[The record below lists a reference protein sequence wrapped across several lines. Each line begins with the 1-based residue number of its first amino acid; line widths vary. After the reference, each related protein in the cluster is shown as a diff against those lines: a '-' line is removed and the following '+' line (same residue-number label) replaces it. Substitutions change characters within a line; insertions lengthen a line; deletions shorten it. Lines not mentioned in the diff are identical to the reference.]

1 MDFQSIALPTELPRQ
16 EESGYQRAD
25 GFQVGSLARMG
36 QTGGL
41 EVGIMATPKV
51 KEIQVQKPAQSL
63 AHFQQKM
70 AQGQDLQTGMLK
82 PLLIGASTVVLLVAG
97 YFGFSAWRDSRVE
110 AFESN
115 LAEITQGLD
124 GAGPAPVGADQV
136 EKTMRDR
143 LPKLEA
149 LVKTAPGSRKASA
162 EGLLAAWKLSLDG
175 KSSSPPAPEKEPWA
189 RIAQAER
196 AIALGQGQEA
206 LALLSTLRKS
216 ASPKEDWANLYWNT
230 LVEADRLA
238 GNRDQAWKDYAE
250 YKDRFKGR
258 AITVLMDR
266 SLQGI

>member
-1 MDFQSIALPTELPRQ
+1 
-16 EESGYQRAD
+16 
-25 GFQVGSLARMG
+25 
-36 QTGGL
+36 
-41 EVGIMATPKV
+41 MATPKA

-82 PLLIGASTVVLLVAG
+82 PLLIGASLVVLLVAG
-97 YFGFSAWRDSRVE
+97 FFGFNSWRDSRLE
-110 AFESN
+110 TFESN

-124 GAGPAPVGADQV
+124 GAGPAPLGADQV

-149 LVKTAPGSRKASA
+149 LVKTAPGSRKVSA

-175 KSSSPPAPEKEPWA
+175 KSSTPSHPSKEPWS

-206 LALLSTLRKS
+206 LTILSTLRSS
-216 ASPKEDWANLYWNT
+216 ATPNETWANLYWNT

-238 GNRDQAWKDYAE
+238 GNRDQAWKDYAD
-250 YKDRFKGR
+250 YKDKFKDR
-258 AITVLMDR
+258 AVTSTMDR
-266 SLQGI
+266 TLQGI

>member
-1 MDFQSIALPTELPRQ
+1 
-16 EESGYQRAD
+16 
-25 GFQVGSLARMG
+25 
-36 QTGGL
+36 
-41 EVGIMATPKV
+41 MATPKA

-63 AHFQQKM
+63 AHFQKKM

-97 YFGFSAWRDSRVE
+97 FFGFNSWRDSKLE

-115 LAEITQGLD
+115 LAEITQGFD
-124 GAGPAPVGADQV
+124 GAGPAPLGVDQI

-149 LVKTAPGSRKASA
+149 LTKTAPGSRKASA
-162 EGLLAAWKLSLDG
+162 EGLLAAWKFSLDG
-175 KSSSPPAPEKEPWA
+175 KGSAAAAAPAKAPWA

-206 LALLSTLRKS
+206 LALLSPLRKS
-216 ASPKEDWANLYWNT
+216 ASPNEDWANLYWNT

-238 GNRDQAWKDYAE
+238 GNRDQAWKDFAE
-250 YKDRFKGR
+250 YKNRFKDR
-258 AITVLMDR
+258 AVTVLMER
-266 SLQGI
+266 TLQGI

>member
-1 MDFQSIALPTELPRQ
+1 
-16 EESGYQRAD
+16 
-25 GFQVGSLARMG
+25 
-36 QTGGL
+36 
-41 EVGIMATPKV
+41 MATPKA

-63 AHFQQKM
+63 AHFQKKM
-70 AQGQDLQTGMLK
+70 AEGQDLQTGMLK
-82 PLLIGASTVVLLVAG
+82 PLLIGASAVVLLVAG
-97 YFGFSAWRDSRVE
+97 FFGFNSWRDGRLE
-110 AFESN
+110 AFESS

-124 GAGPAPVGADQV
+124 GSGPAPLGADQL

-149 LVKTAPGSRKASA
+149 LVKTAPGPRRVSA
-162 EGLLAAWKLSLDG
+162 EGLLAAWKFSLDG
-175 KSSSPPAPEKEPWA
+175 KPSAAAAPAKEPWA

-216 ASPKEDWANLYWNT
+216 ATPKEDWANLYWNT

-250 YKDRFKGR
+250 YKNRFKDR
-258 AITVLMDR
+258 ATTVLMDR
-266 SLQGI
+266 TLQGI

>member
-1 MDFQSIALPTELPRQ
+1 
-16 EESGYQRAD
+16 
-25 GFQVGSLARMG
+25 MG
-36 QTGGL
+36 QTEGL
-41 EVGIMATPKV
+41 EAGIMATPKA

-82 PLLIGASTVVLLVAG
+82 PLLIGTSALVLLVAG
-97 YFGFSAWRDSRVE
+97 FFGFSTWRDSKVE

-124 GAGPAPVGADQV
+124 GTGPAPLGADQV

-149 LVKTAPGSRKASA
+149 LAKTAPSSRKASA
-162 EGLLAAWKLSLDG
+162 EGLLAAWKFSLDG
-175 KSSSPPAPEKEPWA
+175 IPSAPQRPAKEPWA

-206 LALLSTLRKS
+206 LTLLSTLRKS

-230 LVEADRLA
+230 LVEADRLT

-250 YKDRFKGR
+250 YKHRFKDR
-258 AITVLMDR
+258 AVTVLMDR
-266 SLQGI
+266 TLQGI

>member
-1 MDFQSIALPTELPRQ
+1 
-16 EESGYQRAD
+16 
-25 GFQVGSLARMG
+25 
-36 QTGGL
+36 
-41 EVGIMATPKV
+41 MATPKA

-82 PLLIGASTVVLLVAG
+82 PLLIGAGSVVLLVASF
-97 YFGFSAWRDSRVE
+97 FGFSAWRDSRME

-124 GAGPAPVGADQV
+124 GTGPAPSAPSGLLSPDQI

-162 EGLLAAWKLSLDG
+162 EGLLSVWKLSLDG
-175 KSSSPPAPEKEPWA
+175 KSSTPVAPAKEPWA

-206 LALLSTLRKS
+206 LTLLSTLRKS
-216 ASPKEDWANLYWNT
+216 ASPTEDWANLYWNT

-250 YKDRFKGR
+250 YKDRFKDR
-258 AITVLMDR
+258 AVTVLMDR
-266 SLQGI
+266 TLQGI

>member
-1 MDFQSIALPTELPRQ
+1 
-16 EESGYQRAD
+16 
-25 GFQVGSLARMG
+25 
-36 QTGGL
+36 
-41 EVGIMATPKV
+41 MATPKA

-63 AHFQQKM
+63 AHFQQKI

-97 YFGFSAWRDSRVE
+97 FFGFSAWRDSKLE

-115 LAEITQGLD
+115 LAEITQGFD
-124 GAGPAPVGADQV
+124 ATGPAPLGADLI

-149 LVKTAPGSRKASA
+149 LVKTAPDSRKVSA
-162 EGLLAAWKLSLDG
+162 EGLLATWKLSLDG
-175 KSSSPPAPEKEPWA
+175 KSSAPIAPAKEPWA

-206 LALLSTLRKS
+206 LTLLSSLRKS
-216 ASPKEDWANLYWNT
+216 ASPKETWANLYWNT
-230 LVEADRLA
+230 LVEADRLT

-250 YKDRFKGR
+250 YKDRFKDR
-258 AITVLMDR
+258 AVTESMDR
-266 SLQGI
+266 GLQGI

>member
-1 MDFQSIALPTELPRQ
+1 
-16 EESGYQRAD
+16 
-25 GFQVGSLARMG
+25 
-36 QTGGL
+36 
-41 EVGIMATPKV
+41 MATPKA

-70 AQGQDLQTGMLK
+70 AGGQDLQTGMLK
-82 PLLIGASTVVLLVAG
+82 PLLIGAGVVVLLVG
-97 YFGFSAWRDSRVE
+97 GFFGFNAWRDNQLE
-110 AFESN
+110 AYETN
-115 LAEITQGLD
+115 LAQITQGLNS
-124 GAGPAPVGADQV
+124 AEAAPLSADQI

-149 LVKTAPGSRKASA
+149 LAKNAPGSRRASA
-162 EGLLAAWKLSLDG
+162 EGLLATWRLSLDG
-175 KSSSPPAPEKEPWA
+175 KTSAPLPAAKEPWA

-206 LALLSTLRKS
+206 LTLLGPLRK
-216 ASPKEDWANLYWNT
+216 AALPKEDWANLYWNT

-250 YKDRFKGR
+250 YKDLFKLR
-258 AITVLMDR
+258 ALTALMDR

>member
-1 MDFQSIALPTELPRQ
+1 
-16 EESGYQRAD
+16 
-25 GFQVGSLARMG
+25 MG
-36 QTGGL
+36 QTEGL
-41 EVGIMATPKV
+41 EAGTMATPKV

-70 AQGQDLQTGMLK
+70 AQGQDLETGMLK
-82 PLLIGASTVVLLVAG
+82 PLLIGASAVVLLVAG
-97 YFGFSAWRDSRVE
+97 FFGFSTWRDSRVE
-110 AFESN
+110 AFESS
-115 LAEITQGLD
+115 LAEINQGLD
-124 GAGPAPVGADQV
+124 GTGPAPSAPLSADQI

-149 LVKTAPGSRKASA
+149 LVKTAPGSRKVSA
-162 EGLLAAWKLSLDG
+162 QGLLAAWRLSLDG
-175 KSSSPPAPEKEPWA
+175 TSPAPVAPVKEPWT

-196 AIALGQGQEA
+196 ALALGQGQEA
-206 LALLSTLRKS
+206 LTLLSPLRKS

-250 YKDRFKGR
+250 YKDRFKDR
-258 AITVLMDR
+258 AVTTLMDR

>member
-1 MDFQSIALPTELPRQ
+1 
-16 EESGYQRAD
+16 
-25 GFQVGSLARMG
+25 
-36 QTGGL
+36 
-41 EVGIMATPKV
+41 MATPKA

-82 PLLIGASTVVLLVAG
+82 PLLIGASVVVLVVAG
-97 YFGFSAWRDSRVE
+97 FFGFSSWRDGQVE

-115 LAEITQGLD
+115 LAEITKGFD
-124 GAGPAPVGADQV
+124 PAGPAPIGADQI

-149 LVKTAPGSRKASA
+149 LAKTAPGSRKSSA

-175 KSSSPPAPEKEPWA
+175 KSTALLAPAKDPWT
-189 RIAQAER
+189 RIALAQR

-206 LALLSTLRKS
+206 LTLLSSLRNS
-216 ASPKEDWANLYWNT
+216 ASPKEDWSNLYWNT

-250 YKDRFKGR
+250 YKDRFKDR
-258 AITVLMDR
+258 AATTLMDR
-266 SLQGI
+266 TLQGI

>member
-1 MDFQSIALPTELPRQ
+1 MRQTE
-16 EESGYQRAD
+16 
-25 GFQVGSLARMG
+25 
-36 QTGGL
+36 GL
-41 EVGIMATPKV
+41 EADSMATPKA

-82 PLLIGASTVVLLVAG
+82 PLLIGASAVVLLVAG
-97 YFGFSAWRDSRVE
+97 FFAFTSWRDSKVE
-110 AFESN
+110 AFEAS

-124 GAGPAPVGADQV
+124 AAGPTPLGADQI

-149 LVKTAPGSRKASA
+149 LVKTARGSRKTSA
-162 EGLLAAWKLSLDG
+162 QGLLAAWKLSLDG
-175 KSSSPPAPEKEPWA
+175 KSSVPTPPAKDPWA

-206 LALLSTLRKS
+206 LTLLSTLRSS

-250 YKDRFKGR
+250 YKGRFKDR
-258 AITVLMDR
+258 AVTTMMDR

>member
-1 MDFQSIALPTELPRQ
+1 
-16 EESGYQRAD
+16 
-25 GFQVGSLARMG
+25 
-36 QTGGL
+36 
-41 EVGIMATPKV
+41 MATPKA

-63 AHFQQKM
+63 AHFQQKI

-82 PLLIGASTVVLLVAG
+82 PLLIGASTMVLLVAG
-97 YFGFSAWRDSRVE
+97 FFGFSAWRDNKLE
-110 AFESN
+110 TFESN

-124 GAGPAPVGADQV
+124 ATGPAPLGADLI

-149 LVKTAPGSRKASA
+149 LVKTAPDSRKVSA

-175 KSSSPPAPEKEPWA
+175 KSSAPIAPAKEPWA

-206 LALLSTLRKS
+206 LTLLSSLRKS
-216 ASPKEDWANLYWNT
+216 ASPKETWANLYWNT
-230 LVEADRLA
+230 LVEADRLT

-250 YKDRFKGR
+250 YKDRFKDR
-258 AITVLMDR
+258 AVTESMDR

>member
-1 MDFQSIALPTELPRQ
+1 
-16 EESGYQRAD
+16 
-25 GFQVGSLARMG
+25 MG
-36 QTGGL
+36 QTEGL
-41 EVGIMATPKV
+41 EAGTMATPKV

-70 AQGQDLQTGMLK
+70 AQGQDLETGMLK
-82 PLLIGASTVVLLVAG
+82 PLLIGASAVVLLVAG
-97 YFGFSAWRDSRVE
+97 FFGFSTWRDNQLE

-115 LAEITQGLD
+115 LAVITQGLD
-124 GAGPAPVGADQV
+124 SAGPAPIGADQI
-136 EKTMRDR
+136 EKIMRDR

-149 LVKTAPGSRKASA
+149 LVKTAPDSRKVSA
-162 EGLLAAWKLSLDG
+162 EGLLAVWKLSLDG
-175 KSSSPPAPEKEPWA
+175 KSSAPAAPTKGPWA

-206 LALLSTLRKS
+206 LTLLSPLRKS

-230 LVEADRLA
+230 LVEAGRLA

-250 YKDRFKGR
+250 YKDRFKDR
-258 AITVLMDR
+258 AVTTSMDR